1 MEARASLRPAPPG
14 RTGLIRT
21 TTALVVATALAVVA
35 MTVPTRSASAA
46 TVDPNAWYVLL
57 SRHSGKA
64 LDVYDRSTVDGGRI
78 VQWSRND
85 GNWQQWR
92 FVDAGGGYY
101 RVQSRHSGKV
111 LDIRDSS
118 TADGAEVIQWTDQG
132 STDQQFR
139 LVDSDGE
146 HVRLI
151 NRNSGKALDVWE
163 WSTADGGRISQYAD
177 QGGANQQ
184 WRPVRV
190 GSTGG
195 PGGPTPTPGPGTP
208 TPTTG
213 PGTPGSPPA
222 GYPAPM
228 RVTGDVGVHDPTVVR
243 RPGGDYLVAHTGNNI
258 SLKTSTDRVAFR
270 NAGSVFPNGA
280 PWTTGYTGGSRNLW
294 APDISYRNGQYYLYY
309 SASTFGSNRSAIFLA
324 TSPTGASGSW
334 TDRGLVIE
342 SQTSDNFNAIDPS
355 LIVDDQ
361 GRWWL
366 AFGSFWSGLKL
377 VALDPATGKRSDN
390 TIRAIAGRNGG
401 AIEAPTLVKRGSY
414 YYLYVSFDRCCQGAS
429 STYRVMVGR
438 STSVTGPFVDRN
450 GTALTSGGGTQ
461 VLASHGDIH
470 GPGHQTV
477 LADTD
482 GDFLVYHYYANN
494 GASLLGINRLGYDQA
509 GWPFVY

>member
-1 MEARASLRPAPPG
+1 MEAPASRRPTTPG
-14 RTGLIRT
+14 RARLLRT
-21 TTALVVATALAVVA
+21 ATAIAVAATLVGA
-35 MTVPTRSASAA
+35 VLTVSVRSASAA
-46 TVDPNAWYVLL
+46 TVDPNAWYVLV

-64 LDVYDRSTVDGGRI
+64 LDVYDRSTADGGRI
-78 VQWSRND
+78 VQWARND
-85 GNWQQWR
+85 GAWQQWQ
-92 FVDAGGGYY
+92 FVDSGGGYH
-101 RVQSRHSGKV
+101 RLRSRHSGKV

-118 TADGAEVIQWTDQG
+118 SADGAEVIQWTDQG

-139 LVDSDGE
+139 LADSDGGY
-146 HVRLI
+146 VRLI
-151 NRNSGKALDVWE
+151 NRNSNKALDVWE

-177 QGGANQQ
+177 LGGANQQ
-184 WRPVRV
+184 WQLVRV
-190 GSTGG
+190 GSVG
-195 PGGPTPTPGPGTP
+195 GPGTP
-208 TPTTG
+208 TPTGG
-213 PGTPGSPPA
+213 PGTPPA
-222 GYPAPM
+222 AYPAPM

-243 RPGGDYLVAHTGNNI
+243 RPGGDYLVAHTGNDI
-258 SLKTSTDRVAFR
+258 SLKTSTDRIAYR

-294 APDISYRNGQYYLYY
+294 APDISYRNNQYYLYY

-324 TSPTGASGSW
+324 TSPTGNSGSW

-342 SQTSDNFNAIDPS
+342 SQTSDNFNAIDPN

-377 VALDPATGKRSDN
+377 VALDPATGKRADS
-390 TIRAIAGRNGG
+390 TIRSIAGRGGG

-414 YYLYVSFDRCCQGAS
+414 YYLYVSFDRCCQGAA

-477 LADTD
+477 LSDTD
-482 GDFLVYHYYANN
+482 GDLLVYHYYANN
-494 GASLLGINRLGYDQA
+494 GASLLGINRIGYDSA
-509 GWPFVY
+509 GWPYVY

>member
-1 MEARASLRPAPPG
+1 MEALASPPPRAPG
-14 RTGLIRT
+14 RIRLLRT
-21 TTALVVATALAVVA
+21 ATVLAVAAALVGAAIAVPV
-35 MTVPTRSASAA
+35 RSASAA
-46 TVDPNAWYVLL
+46 TVDPNAWYVLV

-64 LDVYDRSTVDGGRI
+64 LDVYDRSTADGGQI
-78 VQWSRND
+78 VQWARND
-85 GNWQQWR
+85 GAWQQWQ
-92 FVDAGGGYY
+92 FVDSGAGYH
-101 RVQSRHSGKV
+101 RLRSRHSGKV

-118 TADGAEVIQWTDQG
+118 GADGAEVIQWTDQG

-139 LVDSDGE
+139 LADSDGGY
-146 HVRLI
+146 VRLI
-151 NRNSGKALDVWE
+151 NRNSNKALDVWE

-184 WRPVRV
+184 WQLVRV
-190 GSTGG
+190 GSGGPGTPPPTGG
-195 PGGPTPTPGPGTP
+195 PGT
-208 TPTTG
+208 
-213 PGTPGSPPA
+213 PPA
-222 GYPAPM
+222 AYPAPM
-228 RVTGDVGVHDPTVVR
+228 RVTGDIGVHDPTVVR
-243 RPGGDYLVAHTGNNI
+243 RPGGDYLVAHTGNDI
-258 SLKTSTDRVAFR
+258 ALKTSTDRVAFR
-270 NAGSVFPNGA
+270 NAGSVFPGGA
-280 PWTTGYTGGSRNLW
+280 SWTTSYTGGSRNLW
-294 APDISYRNGQYYLYY
+294 APDISYRNNQYYLYY

-324 TSPTGASGSW
+324 TSPSGNSGSW

-342 SQTSDNFNAIDPS
+342 SRTSDDFNAIDPS

-377 VALDPATGKRSDN
+377 VALDPATGKRSDS
-390 TIRAIAGRNGG
+390 TIRSIAGRNGG

-477 LADTD
+477 LSDSD

-494 GASLLGINRLGYDQA
+494 GASLLGINRIGYDSA